1 MKKNVRYLVIVL
13 VCIAVLVGAVLVLA
27 LTGGEGDSVSSTAGS
42 TSSAAVEALINRED
56 TELKTMEV
64 TNEEGG
70 YTIHAEPE
78 ASSSAAESGTE
89 SGTESGASSST
100 TVKMLYTVDGLKDDY
115 ANRSLVTAAVND
127 VLTLLP
133 SRDLGEIDSL
143 SEYGLDK
150 PVAKVKAT
158 YTDGSTFSYWVGDAS
173 AGTDGARYI
182 CEEGSNT
189 VYIATLGDF
198 LYGSNVQFVRN
209 DVLSITS
216 KDETASSEEN
226 LESSIKFTKIS
237 LSGTNYDEPIELV
250 SDDDGST
257 IKMVKPRT
265 ASTNETEM
273 DTLKEALTTL
283 TAYGAVAAEPTQE
296 DLEKYGLA
304 DPAARVEFTAEGDN
318 YAMVASN
325 ADDEGY
331 CYLMLEG
338 RNVVYKVL
346 ESRVSA
352 WLNADSFKLQSRLT
366 YQPMLTELKSMEV
379 SVNGK
384 ANTFTFK
391 RTKNEEKSTE
401 DEVAYDYTVAGPD
414 GKELDYENFRNFYKS
429 FIVLSLIE
437 NTADIPDGDPEITA
451 TYRYFDKSDV
461 DVVEFYRASGR
472 RYTVVVNGQVLGN
485 TVTSGMETALESME
499 LLIQG
504 EEVPDTVG

>member
-1 MKKNVRYLVIVL
+1 MKKNVRYLVVVL

-27 LTGGEGDSVSSTAGS
+27 LTGGEEEAASSSAGS
-42 TSSAAVEALINRED
+42 TSSTAVEALIDRPD

-70 YTIHAEPE
+70 YIIHAEPE
-78 ASSSAAESGTE
+78 AASSGAESGAE
-89 SGTESGASSST
+89 SSASSSS

-127 VLTLLP
+127 VLTLAP
-133 SRDLGEIDSL
+133 SRDLGEIGDL

-158 YTDGSTFSYWVGDAS
+158 YTDGSTFSYWVGGES

-182 CEEGSNT
+182 CEEGSST
-189 VYIATLGDF
+189 VYVATLGDF
-198 LYGSNVQFVRN
+198 LYGSNIQFIRN
-209 DVLSITS
+209 DVLNVTS

-226 LESSIKFTKIS
+226 LESGIRFTRIA
-237 LSGTNYDEPIELV
+237 LSGSNYDEPIELV

-257 IKMVKPRT
+257 IKMVKPR
-265 ASTNETEM
+265 AAGTNETEM

-283 TAYGAVAAEPTQE
+283 TAYGAAAAEPTQE

-304 DPAARVEFTAEGDN
+304 DPAARVEFTAEGDD
-318 YAMVASN
+318 YAMIASN
-325 ADDEGY
+325 ADSEGY

-338 RNVVYKVL
+338 RDVVYKVL
-346 ESRVSA
+346 ESRISA
-352 WLNADSFKLQSRLT
+352 WLNADAFKLQSRLT
-366 YQPMLTELKSMEV
+366 FQPMLTELKSMEV

-384 ANTFTFK
+384 ETAFTFT
-391 RTKNEEKSTE
+391 RTKNEDKSTE
-401 DEVAYDYTVAGPD
+401 DETAYDYTVAGPD
-414 GKELDYENFRNFYKS
+414 GKELNYEYFRNFYKS